1 MLSKEDFEYHLAQ
14 HIEAWNPYRKPKSI
28 HPALTLPLEKQREI
42 LEAALVLP
50 VTAETNRMHSQS
62 SLAGVLLGA
71 GVVAVDDLMAS
82 WLQRHADF
90 HRFIALPLEGLV
102 AWVEQRQGSNP
113 LSIGLLTCMRK
124 HYPSIYK
131 RATDKNHRSQM
142 HRMAVALGL
151 VSDDVIPGPKDAWT
165 AKALEWR
172 DALPE
177 RDKATWEALL
187 KLASTQKSSTPS
199 KSYLKTAGELAA
211 ALPQF
216 AMIMRDILEALG
228 RDGPVGVTWRGY
240 HSSMKNLLDDDYT
253 DLLRPLIWLCAPNP
267 DLTEPMRDAAARC
280 STKIKNIGPLC
291 AKIAA
296 ACAETIS
303 RQKVETA
310 TPSLSNLQSVVKHK
324 STRKALAKAMTAVA
338 TKAGTGWSEL
348 EEQHVPDH
356 GFRTGHQVGS
366 FTAKLDYSPSG
377 KFELLWCVD
386 GAEPRKAVPLEI
398 KESHSDQ
405 LQEMKPLLREV
416 NKTHRAQVLRLEKLM
431 CEGRDLTFEIWKEH
445 YLDHPIVGAMA
456 RRLFWKFGGELVYL
470 EQNPTTADS
479 PNAKTLDGR
488 LIMGSTG
495 MAVRLWHP
503 AELKDDDIDQWQRWA
518 LSKRLNQPFQQV
530 LREVHRVKSNPDSI
544 SDTYYRNEL
553 LHQGAFAALCR
564 ERGWLYSFR
573 GAPEQFSPC
582 IHYPRLNMRAEMNI
596 TEEAD
601 TQGKAIIW
609 LRIVGIKFYQAD
621 RIMPLHSV
629 PPVVY
634 SEVMR
639 DIGLFIAASGATKDS
654 GWRNAIPNA
663 ELNS

>member
-1 MLSKEDFEYHLAQ
+1 MLSEEDFEYHLAQ

-50 VTAETNRMHSQS
+50 ATAETNRMHYQS

-71 GVVAVDDLMAS
+71 GVLVADDLMAS

-90 HRFIALPLEGLV
+90 SRFIALPLEGLV
-102 AWVEQRQGSNP
+102 AWVEQRQASNP
-113 LSIGLLTCMRK
+113 LSISMLTCMRK
-124 HYPSIYK
+124 HYPTISK
-131 RATDKNHRSQM
+131 RATDKNHRSLM

-151 VSDDVIPGPKDAWT
+151 VSNDVIPGPKDAWT
-165 AKALEWR
+165 AKALAWR
-172 DALPE
+172 DSLP
-177 RDKATWEALL
+177 DKDKQTWEALL

-199 KSYLKTAGELAA
+199 KSYLKTAGEMVA

-216 AMIMRDILEALG
+216 PMIMRDILEALG

-240 HSSMKNLLDDDYT
+240 PSSMKNLLDDDYT
-253 DLLRPLIWLCAPNP
+253 DLLKPLIWLCAPNP
-267 DLTEPMRDAAARC
+267 DLTEPLRDAAARC

-296 ACAETIS
+296 ACAETLS

-386 GAEPRKAVPLEI
+386 GAKPRKSVPIEI

-405 LQEMKPLLREV
+405 LQEMKSLLREV

-431 CEGRDLTFEIWKEH
+431 CEGRDLPFEIWKEH
-445 YLDHPIVGAMA
+445 YLDHPIVGTLA

-470 EQNPTTADS
+470 EQNPTAADKQ
-479 PNAKTLDGR
+479 NGETLDGR
-488 LIMGSTG
+488 SIVGCDG
-495 MAVRLWHP
+495 MPIHLWHP
-503 AELKDDDIDQWQRWA
+503 AELNNDEIEQWQKWA
-518 LSKRLNQPFQQV
+518 LLHRLIQPFQQV
-530 LREVHRVKSNPDSI
+530 LREVHRATVPDGI
-544 SDTYYRNEL
+544 SEHLYQKEL

-564 ERGWLYSFR
+564 ERGWLYSFH

-582 IHYPRLNMRAEMNI
+582 IHYPRLTAC
-596 TEEAD
+596 
-601 TQGKAIIW
+601 
-609 LRIVGIKFYQAD
+609 
-621 RIMPLHSV
+621 
-629 PPVVY
+629 
-634 SEVMR
+634 
-639 DIGLFIAASGATKDS
+639 
-654 GWRNAIPNA
+654 
-663 ELNS
+663 